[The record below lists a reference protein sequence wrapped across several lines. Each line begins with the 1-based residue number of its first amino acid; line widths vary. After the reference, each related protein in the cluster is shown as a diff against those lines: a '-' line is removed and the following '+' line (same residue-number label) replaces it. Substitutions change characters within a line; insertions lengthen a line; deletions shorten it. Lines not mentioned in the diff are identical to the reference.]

1 MAHYALLNYKNI
13 VTRVVTGIDED
24 SVDQN
29 LEIVYQQKFG
39 QLCKR
44 TSYNTMGGVHREGG
58 TPFRKNFASVGDTY
72 DETRDA
78 FIPPKPYDSWTL
90 NESTCL
96 WDPPTPMPVDGQE
109 YVWNEGTT
117 SSGSYSW
124 NEDQQNWVTGSI

>member
-96 WDPPTPMPVDGQE
+96 WDPPTPMPLDGQE

-117 SSGSYSW
+117 SW
-124 NEDQQNWVTGSI
+124 DLEA

>member
-117 SSGSYSW
+117 SW
-124 NEDQQNWVTGSI
+124 DLEA

>member
-96 WDPPTPMPVDGQE
+96 WDPPTPIPVDGQE

-117 SSGSYSW
+117 SW
-124 NEDQQNWVTGSI
+124 DLEA